1 MLNHPDK
8 ITLNKEMLA
17 KEVQINLFTS
27 VPLQLEKATTLP
39 LLSGTPRQFF
49 YMTLLQKKYTMI
61 GKDIFLFRQ
70 NLYSLFLTKSP
81 RLVYFLFFELGFS

>member
-1 MLNHPDK
+1 VLNHPDK

-49 YMTLLQKKYTMI
+49 LYDSFAKKNT
-61 GKDIFLFRQ
+61 
-70 NLYSLFLTKSP
+70 P
-81 RLVYFLFFELGFS
+81 